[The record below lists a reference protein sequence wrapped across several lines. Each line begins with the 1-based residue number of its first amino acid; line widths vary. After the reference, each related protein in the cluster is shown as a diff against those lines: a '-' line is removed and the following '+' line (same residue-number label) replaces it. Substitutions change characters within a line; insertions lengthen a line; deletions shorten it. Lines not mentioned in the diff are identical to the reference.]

1 MLRDRIDRAGEMA
14 VFVAVAEAGSL
25 SGAAR
30 RLGLTPSAVS
40 RIVART
46 EARLGAQ
53 LLVRTTRTLRLTA
66 EGETYGRA
74 ARRILADLD
83 ETEAALADR
92 GCPRGRV
99 RVSAATAHGR
109 LVIVPLLA
117 AFVER
122 HPGITVEIDLSDEL
136 ADVLGGHADVAIR
149 FGPLADSPLTARR
162 LGETGRTV
170 VAAPAYLA
178 RVGTPHRP
186 ADLAGHNCLDF
197 TFRRAEPGWPFRED
211 GRDVLLPVTGNV
223 AANNGETLVQLAVRG
238 AGITRVGNFHIADEL
253 ASGRLVPLL
262 EPFNPQDRE
271 AIHAVFVGGPAM
283 PARVRVLV
291 DFLAEQTRVTAP
303 GAQL

>member
-1 MLRDRIDRAGEMA
+1 MLRGKADRTGDMA

-40 RIVART
+40 RVVARI
-46 EARLGAQ
+46 EARLGVQ

-83 ETEAALADR
+83 ETETALSDR

-109 LVIVPLLA
+109 LVIVPLLG
-117 AFVER
+117 AFVAR
-122 HPGITVEIDLSDEL
+122 HPGIVVEIDLSDEI
-136 ADVLGGHADVAIR
+136 ADVLGGRADIGIR

-178 RVGTPHRP
+178 RAGTPRRP
-186 ADLAGHNCLDF
+186 TDLADHNCLDF
-197 TFRRAEPGWPFRED
+197 TFRRSEPGWPFREA
-211 GRDVLLPVTGNV
+211 GRDVILPVRGTI
-223 AANNGETLVQLAVRG
+223 AANNGETLVQLALGGV
-238 AGITRVGNFHIADEL
+238 GITRVGTFHVADDL
-253 ASGRLVPLL
+253 AAGRLVPLL

-291 DFLAEQTRVTAP
+291 DFLAERMR
-303 GAQL
+303 GG